1 MAPSHPAPCIRDFV
15 RSAAVS
21 LLITVATLAVTEILL
36 RIADFR
42 ALRQDESERSLAYGY
57 DAELGWAPTPNSVS
71 TVTTARTIHARHNS
85 LGFRDV
91 EFEPDGRP
99 VMLFIGDS
107 FVWGVDAEAG
117 ERFTDL
123 LRDRLPQFQIVNAG
137 VSGYGTDQEYLW
149 LQRIWDSVRP
159 QAVVMVF
166 CTDNDRL
173 DNVSNLR
180 YGRYRKP
187 YFDTE
192 PDGTLALKG
201 QPVAKSLQP
210 LIKDSWL
217 ARHLWLVRGAALAY
231 VEISSP
237 EVHVLDPTERLVSQ
251 IHDYVRA
258 HDARLLVAL
267 QSSDGRLI
275 ARLKTEQIPFV
286 TLDGAPAYSSQFGAH
301 FTPEGHEFA
310 TRRLFGLLN
319 ESVRTTQ
326 YPSATN

>member
-1 MAPSHPAPCIRDFV
+1 MLSSRPALRIRDLL

-21 LLITVATLAVTEILL
+21 LLITLITLVATEILL
-36 RIADFR
+36 RVADFR

-57 DAELGWAPTPNSVS
+57 DPELGWVPAANSVS

-85 LGFRDV
+85 LGFRDI
-91 EFEPDGRP
+91 EFQPDGRP

-123 LRDRLPQFQIVNAG
+123 LRSRLPQFQIVNAG

-149 LQRIWDSVRP
+149 LQRIWNSVRP
-159 QAVVMVF
+159 QVVVMFF

-187 YFDTE
+187 YFDTGADDSFT
-192 PDGTLALKG
+192 PKG
-201 QPVAKSLQP
+201 QPVPKSLQL
-210 LIKDSWL
+210 LIKESWL
-217 ARHLWLVRGAALAY
+217 VRHLWLGRAAVLAY
-231 VEISSP
+231 VEVSSP
-237 EVHVLDPTERLVSQ
+237 EIRVSDPTERLVSK
-251 IHDYVRA
+251 IHDFADV
-258 HDARLLVAL
+258 HDAQLLIAL
-267 QSSDGRLI
+267 QSTDDRLI
-275 ARLKTEQIPFV
+275 SHLKTEHIPFV
-286 TLDGAPAYSSQFGAH
+286 ALDGAAAFSSQYGGH

-310 TRRLFGLLN
+310 AQRLFDLLS
-319 ESVRTTQ
+319 EPSRGAQ
-326 YPSATN
+326 DPSATN